1 MAKSKRKMPVI
12 LAVGFIVV
20 FVAAMAYS
28 TFGNERYK
36 AQVCVTFNGGT
47 ICRDGAGA
55 TKENAERVGL
65 DLACTD
71 FGGGMT
77 PFMQCEQNAPR
88 KVNWK

>member
-28 TFGNERYK
+28 TFGNARYK

-47 ICRDGAGA
+47 ICRDVAGA

-65 DLACTD
+65 DLACTV